1 MRHVTEQSHRKKS
14 DDESRPSN
22 IFPMLPQPA
31 TIEDN
36 KNPNLESEELAILD
50 HITHERQT
58 YELVHRLQN
67 DDVYMAP
74 IIKYLD
80 KGRFE
85 TYLPYAIKNLVIR
98 ESNKYCLHN
107 GILYTKADEH
117 GRIQL
122 VVPLQLRSKI
132 LEVYHDSVFSTHP
145 GHREMAAKVAKQY
158 FWNGMNGDI
167 SNYVNNCNVCQLVKR
182 AHKTITPPLGPHPVA
197 RTIGERWSLDFLERL
212 RPSKDGYRH
221 VVIAVEHVTRFVLLE
236 PLKTLT
242 AEETCEFLFK
252 RVFMVM
258 GLPNCILTDNGAA
271 WRSQLTQTLLERL
284 GVDSL
289 KCLAYHSQAN
299 GMAERFLQKLQRKL
313 QLYLNERQDDWS
325 MYVAPIQ
332 YSMNN
337 SFCRTLGMEDTPYS
351 LMFGRDA
358 RTSLDLEWA
367 EVSPYTNNNIINN
380 NFKIESMVKLADTYR
395 KVSQLQEQNS
405 NIYKRY
411 YDAKEY
417 NPEIRVGDRVMLKVT
432 RSRPNKSRAL
442 TKSYEGPM
450 RVLDVLDYAVLIVP
464 VARPDVKPKLVSK
477 RRLKLIKSEGYTPL
491 VQQPVLEFWHD
502 MHDAEL
508 LQNPHQSDPDD
519 EDFELNTHNLID
531 DSVTAGVDEVNQLEP
546 LGADILAIEYPDT
559 TEEPRTEQI
568 AAHNDIEEVLARP
581 PGLRQK
587 PKRKYYGDDFEMDVD
602 QLRVLRGQESW
613 ALFM

>member
-1 MRHVTEQSHRKKS
+1 MICDKELLSIILALKHWYGLLKHAEVIVYTDSLSAKYIASSDKQTSSRRAKLVANLALFDNVTIIHIAGDRNTVADFLSRVYDSVLEDDDDHIDGLTLKQKKERAEKERRRVEELLKQDGELVSDLVGNIMRHVTEQSHRKKS
-14 DDESRPSN
+14 NDESRPSN
-22 IFPMLPQPA
+22 IFPMLPQPV

-36 KNPNLESEELAILD
+36 QNTNLESEELAILN

-67 DDVYMAP
+67 DNVYMAP

-242 AEETCEFLFK
+242 ADET
-252 RVFMVM
+252 
-258 GLPNCILTDNGAA
+258 
-271 WRSQLTQTLLERL
+271 
-284 GVDSL
+284 
-289 KCLAYHSQAN
+289 
-299 GMAERFLQKLQRKL
+299 
-313 QLYLNERQDDWS
+313 
-325 MYVAPIQ
+325 
-332 YSMNN
+332 
-337 SFCRTLGMEDTPYS
+337 
-351 LMFGRDA
+351 
-358 RTSLDLEWA
+358 
-367 EVSPYTNNNIINN
+367 
-380 NFKIESMVKLADTYR
+380 
-395 KVSQLQEQNS
+395 
-405 NIYKRY
+405 
-411 YDAKEY
+411 
-417 NPEIRVGDRVMLKVT
+417 
-432 RSRPNKSRAL
+432 
-442 TKSYEGPM
+442 
-450 RVLDVLDYAVLIVP
+450 
-464 VARPDVKPKLVSK
+464 
-477 RRLKLIKSEGYTPL
+477 
-491 VQQPVLEFWHD
+491 
-502 MHDAEL
+502 
-508 LQNPHQSDPDD
+508 
-519 EDFELNTHNLID
+519 
-531 DSVTAGVDEVNQLEP
+531 
-546 LGADILAIEYPDT
+546 
-559 TEEPRTEQI
+559 
-568 AAHNDIEEVLARP
+568 
-581 PGLRQK
+581 
-587 PKRKYYGDDFEMDVD
+587 
-602 QLRVLRGQESW
+602 
-613 ALFM
+613 